1 MRDAIILGD
10 AERPQ
15 APQTDSGSLG
25 GWGRGCP
32 HVTGAFLHG
41 VSHDA
46 EGTRCSS
53 DSRCGITFKDG
64 ATWRPVR
71 ARGCHSGVVVSGA
84 GAEGEEPRV
93 SSHLRLLIRCSPLGS
108 LASFLT
114 VASWSV
120 TREPLGAAGS
130 PRFAEH
136 FPHGGS
142 LPGGL
147 SGNPP
152 PVSATH
158 PWRPWRS
165 PRSGT
170 KALGEAEPRERTQ
183 VTDGSSLT
191 LSCSLPPQRCS
202 GGSCLPSLLPSGQLA
217 SFLGFCWVA
226 QTPALPLFLPK
237 AAAAAPPCPAP
248 RVFLPPVGLA
258 VSLIVEGRGAQ
269 APSGVHPCPLG
280 PGPEQ
285 GPHRIFACW
294 WAEAERA
301 EVGFSQVTPISG
313 DLRHSGADL
322 GLGVDSARR

>member
-147 SGNPP
+147 SETPL

-202 GGSCLPSLLPSGQLA
+202 GGSCLPTLLPSGQLP

-226 QTPALPLFLPK
+226 QIPALPLFLPK
-237 AAAAAPPCPAP
+237 AVAAAPPCPP
-248 RVFLPPVGLA
+248 PQVFLPPVGPGCVA
-258 VSLIVEGRGAQ
+258 HCGRKGSAGTIWRSSLSPGAWPR
-269 APSGVHPCPLG
+269 AGSSPNICLLVGGGGESRSGIFSSNPHLWRPQTLRCR
-280 PGPEQ
+280 PGSW
-285 GPHRIFACW
+285 C
-294 WAEAERA
+294 
-301 EVGFSQVTPISG
+301 
-313 DLRHSGADL
+313 
-322 GLGVDSARR
+322 